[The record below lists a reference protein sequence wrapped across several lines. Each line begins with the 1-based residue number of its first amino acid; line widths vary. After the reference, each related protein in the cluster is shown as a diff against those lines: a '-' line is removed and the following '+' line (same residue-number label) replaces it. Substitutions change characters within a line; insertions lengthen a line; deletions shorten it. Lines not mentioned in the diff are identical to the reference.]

1 MFINAFLQKFHRIEY
16 SESLEWYQHGKLRP
30 HTDAGLVTTK
40 AGEAIGVL
48 LCNLSP
54 FLHPFNIV
62 VLQSSTLPPKLQI
75 SGMCCAEVLVQ
86 RRLRR
91 RVLQSSPLTKVK
103 KRTLR
108 STEGHYILLRDQDLS
123 FDSLNQLKAWVI
135 PPSATS
141 SSATSTYPRA
151 SVFLPSIT
159 LLAGWPLQ
167 PPPAP
172 LLSQHLRFYFGLWI
186 FRP

>member
-1 MFINAFLQKFHRIEY
+1 MRDWLLPKQAKRLEP
-16 SESLEWYQHGKLRP
+16 SLCH
-30 HTDAGLVTTK
+30 
-40 AGEAIGVL
+40 
-48 LCNLSP
+48 LSP

-62 VLQSSTLPPKLQI
+62 VLQSSTLP
-75 SGMCCAEVLVQ
+75 SCRSRACAVLKYSYK
-86 RRLRR
+86 RR
-91 RVLQSSPLTKVK
+91 RVLQSSPLIKVK

-108 STEGHYILLRDQDLS
+108 STEGHYYCTSYCATKISRS
-123 FDSLNQLKAWVI
+123 TALKPWVI

-186 FRP
+186 FRD